1 MGRVGGTRPAL
12 RRTVGPARLSTSSR
26 PRYQST
32 SSRAVQRP
40 LSRATPSATPPR
52 QIPSQRQT
60 ATASR
65 RRKGP
70 REIPAPAAERPS
82 RPRPPRNGPSPRGVR
97 AAPRRPRRP
106 VARHERAGAGLGQA
120 RVGPPTWSPVR
131 STTAPPKQRS
141 DPTTANTMRP
151 TPGRRTSTDHS
162 RSIPPSGGSPRIPA
176 GRTESRHGHGAE
188 GGPKPPRGAAG
199 RGRPPPWR
207 TRIRRGPSRIG
218 APGAEEDRSGR
229 GARGS
234 PGKPRLAGG
243 TARATRTGPSDR
255 RARPGLPLTA
265 GDELVSFWFVF
276 KVWTPSSPPD
286 RP

>member
-1 MGRVGGTRPAL
+1 MGRVGGTRPAR

-26 PRYQST
+26 PRCQST

-40 LSRATPSATPPR
+40 LSRATPSAAPPR

-106 VARHERAGAGLGQA
+106 IARHERAGAGP
-120 RVGPPTWSPVR
+120 GPG
-131 STTAPPKQRS
+131 KG
-141 DPTTANTMRP
+141 RP
-151 TPGRRTSTDHS
+151 THVEPRQVDDRSAEAAVRPDHGEHDETHSGQEDEHGPQQIDPAIGRLTEDPGGQD
-162 RSIPPSGGSPRIPA
+162 GV
-176 GRTESRHGHGAE
+176 
-188 GGPKPPRGAAG
+188 PPRPRG
-199 RGRPPPWR
+199 RGRAE
-207 TRIRRGPSRIG
+207 
-218 APGAEEDRSGR
+218 APTRSGR
-229 GARGS
+229 PRATAAVAHSHPPWPQPHRGPGGGGGPIRTGS

-243 TARATRTGPSDR
+243 TARATRTGPSE
-255 RARPGLPLTA
+255 RARPPGLPPSVEDA
-265 GDELVSFWFVF
+265 VISFWFIF
-276 KVWTPSSPPD
+276 KVQPPPSPPD

>member
-1 MGRVGGTRPAL
+1 MGRVGGTRPAR

-26 PRYQST
+26 PRCQST

-106 VARHERAGAGLGQA
+106 IARHERAGAGP
-120 RVGPPTWSPVR
+120 GPG
-131 STTAPPKQRS
+131 KG
-141 DPTTANTMRP
+141 RP
-151 TPGRRTSTDHS
+151 THVEPRQVDDRSAEAAVRPDHGEHDETHSGQEDEHGPQQIDPAIGRLTEDPGGQD
-162 RSIPPSGGSPRIPA
+162 GV
-176 GRTESRHGHGAE
+176 
-188 GGPKPPRGAAG
+188 PPRPRG
-199 RGRPPPWR
+199 RGRAE
-207 TRIRRGPSRIG
+207 
-218 APGAEEDRSGR
+218 APTRSGR
-229 GARGS
+229 PRATAAVAHSHPPWPQPHRGPGGGGGPIRTGS
-234 PGKPRLAGG
+234 PGKPREAQ
-243 TARATRTGPSDR
+243 ARR
-255 RARPGLPLTA
+255 RHGSR
-265 GDELVSFWFVF
+265 D
-276 KVWTPSSPPD
+276 PD
-286 RP
+286 RPERAGASARSSPLRRRCISIFLVRFQGPATPITP

>member
-1 MGRVGGTRPAL
+1 MGRVGGTRPAR

-40 LSRATPSATPPR
+40 LSRATPSAAPPR

-106 VARHERAGAGLGQA
+106 IARHERAGAGP
-120 RVGPPTWSPVR
+120 GPG
-131 STTAPPKQRS
+131 KG
-141 DPTTANTMRP
+141 RP
-151 TPGRRTSTDHS
+151 THVEPRQVDDRSAEAAVRPDHGEHDETHSGQEDEHGPQQIDPAIGRLTEDPGGQDGV
-162 RSIPPSGGSPRIPA
+162 PPRPR
-176 GRTESRHGHGAE
+176 AE

-207 TRIRRGPSRIG
+207 TRIRRGLSRIG

-243 TARATRTGPSDR
+243 TARATRTGPSE
-255 RARPGLPLTA
+255 RARPPGLPPP
-265 GDELVSFWFVF
+265 
-276 KVWTPSSPPD
+276 PSKM
-286 RP
+286 R